1 MSDKQQTGSLCHTQW
16 KLFHCCHLSQLMWAA
31 CVAVDMYS
39 RPVQKMCFVLSVK
52 DGLLDL
58 YAILSVLKL
67 WWNSFLYPISLLQH
81 TLVVFCVV
89 LDFPSTI
96 WTSHFCSFLLLLRA
110 IISSVPITA
119 VAKCFTSYWSFSG
132 PFSFVWHFSYSFF
145 LLISFLF
152 SHLFCPNPFVCTITI
167 RLF

>member
-1 MSDKQQTGSLCHTQW
+1 METFPLLPPLTLDVSCLCGCRH
-16 KLFHCCHLSQLMWAA
+16 
-31 CVAVDMYS
+31 
-39 RPVQKMCFVLSVK
+39 VQYTCTENVFVLSVK

-67 WWNSFLYPISLLQH
+67 WWNSFLYPISSLQH
-81 TLVVFCVV
+81 TLVVLCVA

-96 WTSHFCSFLLLLRA
+96 WASHFCSFLLLLRA
-110 IISSVPITA
+110 IISSVPIAA
-119 VAKCFTSYWSFSG
+119 VAKCFTSYWSFSSG